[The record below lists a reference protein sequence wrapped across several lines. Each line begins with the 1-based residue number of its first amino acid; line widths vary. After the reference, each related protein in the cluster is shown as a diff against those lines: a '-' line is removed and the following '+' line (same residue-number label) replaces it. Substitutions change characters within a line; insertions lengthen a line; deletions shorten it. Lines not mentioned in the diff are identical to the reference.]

1 MTDSFAARLLAWYD
15 DHARVLPWRSDSSPY
30 RTWVSEVMLQQTQVD
45 TVIPYF
51 ERWMRRFPT
60 LEALAAANQTEV
72 LKLWEGLG
80 YYSRAR
86 NLHRAAQIVFND
98 LSGKLPEDLKTLIS
112 LPGIGRYTAGA
123 ILSIAFDQKQPAL
136 DGNIRRV
143 YARVTNSSAPIGTT
157 SSDKHMWIFA
167 ESVLPDTRAGDFNQA
182 LMDLGSAICL
192 PQNPLCDQCPI
203 QADCQAFSLGIQHS
217 LPVKRQKA
225 PIPHWIVGAGVVFR
239 DSKVLV
245 AKRPQKGL
253 LGGLWEFPGGKL
265 EPEDQDLA
273 ACIKRE
279 LLEELAVKVSVG
291 EPLGTYS
298 HAYTHFKVTV
308 HAHIC
313 QLEPNETLAESETL
327 RWLHP
332 TQLAD
337 FPMGKVD
344 RRIATKLSEQYQ
356 TNC

>member
-1 MTDSFAARLLAWYD
+1 MFAASLLAWYD
-15 DHARVLPWRSDSSPY
+15 IHARVLPWRSHPSPY
-30 RTWVSEVMLQQTQVD
+30 STWVSEVMLQQTQVD

-51 ERWMRRFPT
+51 ERWMQRFPT
-60 LEALAAANQTEV
+60 LESLAAADQTEV
-72 LKLWEGLG
+72 LRLWEGLG

-86 NLHRAAQIVFND
+86 HLHQAAHQVVAQYA
-98 LSGKLPEDLKTLIS
+98 GKLPADLKTLLS

-143 YARVTNSSAPIGTT
+143 YARITNSSEPLNTT
-157 SSDKHMWIFA
+157 ISDKQLWSFT
-167 ESVLPDTRAGDFNQA
+167 ESALPDTRAGDFNQA
-182 LMDLGSAICL
+182 LMDLGAATCT
-192 PQNPLCDQCPI
+192 PQNPACDLCPI
-203 QADCQAFSLGIQHS
+203 QSDCQAFALGTQNS

-225 PIPHWIVGAGVVFR
+225 PIPHWIVGAGVVFQ

-265 EPEDQDLA
+265 ESDDQDLP
-273 ACIKRE
+273 ACIRRE
-279 LLEELAVKVSVG
+279 LVEELELKVVVD
-291 EPLGTYS
+291 EQLGVYS

-308 HAHIC
+308 HAYFCI
-313 QLEPNETLAESETL
+313 LEPGETITESETL
-327 RWLHP
+327 RWLQP
-332 TQLAD
+332 EQLAN

-344 RRIATKLSEQYQ
+344 RRIANKMLDLVCR
-356 TNC
+356 N